1 MALMSERFDTLLRK
15 VGAPIAAD
23 ITPGKALQAYAANCL
38 PPRSCPAYATAMSPY
53 YVVKGNFDAAGRV
66 VVMAQVPAGT
76 YYVFCLAKVPNGALV
91 WDVPVVLRVG
101 ENTTTLTAGNAELI
115 H

>member
-23 ITPGKALQAYAANCL
+23 STPGKALQAYAANCL
-38 PPRSCPAYATAMSPY
+38 PPRSCPAYATAMHPY
-53 YVVKGNFDAAGRV
+53 YVSKGNFDAAGKV
-66 VVMAQVPAGT
+66 VLMVQVPAGT
-76 YYVFCLAKVPNGALV
+76 YYVFCSAKVPNGALV
-91 WDVPVVLRVG
+91 WDVPIELKVG
-101 ENTTTLTAGNAELI
+101 ENTITLTAGNGEPI